1 VSCTP
6 DALVCNDN
14 PEPAMDLG
22 LVVAQVGVVL
32 VLLVLVV
39 LLGAR
44 LLRRPRSRRAPVTR
58 VRVSADGDVVRRSSG

>member
-6 DALVCNDN
+6 EALVCNDN

-32 VLLVLVV
+32 VLLMLVG
-39 LLGAR
+39 LLGVR
-44 LLRRPRSRRAPVTR
+44 LLRRPRSRRATVAR
-58 VRVSADGDVVRRSSG
+58 ARVSADGDVVRRSSG